1 MGIGTKQDQNSTR
14 WIILKCFAMFFTL
27 VTLDQSMCM
36 CILFVKGAETN
47 LYTFRYW
54 LFSESI
60 HIYFCTLYSLFCN
73 QLFCRLKLKDR
84 LSYPQHLAFNSESQK
99 LYSCAVDFYCQ
110 TND

>member
-47 LYTFRYW
+47 LYTFRY
-54 LFSESI
+54 
-60 HIYFCTLYSLFCN
+60 
-73 QLFCRLKLKDR
+73 
-84 LSYPQHLAFNSESQK
+84 
-99 LYSCAVDFYCQ
+99 
-110 TND
+110 